1 MKVLTAA
8 QMREVD
14 RRTIEMGIPGIIL
27 MENAAHAVV
36 REMVR
41 VFGSLS
47 CHRMIV
53 YCGKGNN
60 GGDGLAIARLL
71 TIHHKPAALH
81 VILVYPE
88 SDFDGDAVA
97 NLKMLKVTGVPLST
111 QLPLEAL
118 RSTIVVDAVLGT
130 GITGPPH
137 GPALEA
143 IRAINTQFPLSK
155 VVSVDVPSGIASDA
169 SRTEREIVH
178 ADLTITF
185 TAPKRCHVL
194 PPNCGKVGELVVASI
209 GSPDSLLELSN
220 LAVSEPSDF
229 RTLFAPRPANSH
241 KGNFGH
247 ALIVGGASGKSG
259 SVRMAGVAALK
270 VGAGLVTV
278 ASEAG
283 ELNPDLMTHNLWDAT
298 AVLPG
303 MNCAAIGP
311 GLGKSNEAKV
321 LLVQLLASAS
331 TPLVIDADGLN
342 LLADMNWKASKT
354 QAVLTPHPGEMA
366 RLLEIPVAEVE
377 ADRLAAVEKL
387 ARKRNAIVVLK
398 GQRSLIAT
406 PTGRVW
412 INPTGSPSMAKG
424 GSGDVLT
431 GLIAGLI
438 AQHPNSIELAVRA
451 AVYLHGLCGE
461 LGAKDRTELSL
472 LASELVDYLPGALR
486 VVQQL

>member
-41 VFGSLS
+41 VFGPLS
-47 CHRMIV
+47 SHRIII

-71 TIHHKPAALH
+71 VIHHKPLALH

-88 SDFDGDAVA
+88 SEFDGDAAA
-97 NLKMLKVTGVPLST
+97 NLKMLKVTGIPFHKE
-111 QLPLEAL
+111 LPLEAL

-137 GPALEA
+137 GPSLEA
-143 IRAINTQFPLSK
+143 IRAINTQFPLAK
-155 VVSVDVPSGIASDA
+155 VVAVDVPSGIASDA
-169 SRTEREIVH
+169 NRTEREIVN
-178 ADLTITF
+178 AALTITF

-194 PPNCGKVGELVVASI
+194 PPNCGKVGELVVAAI

-220 LAVSEPSDF
+220 VAVSEPSDF
-229 RTLFAPRPANSH
+229 RVLFAPRQADAH
-241 KGNFGH
+241 KGKYGH
-247 ALIVGGASGKSG
+247 AFIVGGASGKSG
-259 SVRMAGVAALK
+259 AVRMAGLAALK
-270 VGAGLVTV
+270 MGAGLVTV
-278 ASEAG
+278 ASEAV

-298 AVLPG
+298 AALPG
-303 MNCAAIGP
+303 MNVVAIGP

-354 QAVLTPHPGEMA
+354 LAVLTPHPGEMA
-366 RLLEIPVAEVE
+366 RLLESSVAEVE

-412 INPTGSPSMAKG
+412 INPTGSPAMAKG

-431 GLIAGLI
+431 GMIAGLI
-438 AQHPNSIELAVRA
+438 AQHPNSVELAVRA

-461 LGAKDRTELSL
+461 LGAKDCTEQSL
-472 LASELVDYLPGALR
+472 LASELTEYLPGAIR